1 VIVTCP
7 KPFVGDKV
15 MFGPASNRVTPP
27 FKAYEAVVA
36 YEAVPNKEP
45 VNEPV
50 KDPVACRVVPSQ
62 VKLGTP
68 PKTPLLLYWI

>member
-1 VIVTCP
+1 
-7 KPFVGDKV
+7 

-50 KDPVACRVVPSQ
+50 KDPVADKVVPLY
-62 VKLGTP
+62 VNTGTP
-68 PKTPLLLYWI
+68 PKALLLLYWI